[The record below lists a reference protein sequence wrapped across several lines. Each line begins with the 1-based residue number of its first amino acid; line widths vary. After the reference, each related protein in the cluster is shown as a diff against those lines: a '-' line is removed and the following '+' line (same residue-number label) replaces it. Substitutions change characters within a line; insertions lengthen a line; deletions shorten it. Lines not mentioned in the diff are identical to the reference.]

1 MPNWGKASWAEP
13 KRRAMQKNWT
23 AAVKDLLAIEAW
35 NMVKEDL
42 VDKVTTSVPKRPR
55 RNPNRPAWMN
65 QQILTEILKRKR
77 MWKISKDSGRYEEQS
92 RLVKQMIKNAK
103 RKLERRLVDRLG
115 GNNRPFYSYVR
126 SKTKNI
132 VGVGPLKDRTGQLV
146 RGNKEMAT
154 MLKDHFSSVF
164 TAKKD
169 GPPEAVLWI

>member
-1 MPNWGKASWAEP
+1 
-13 KRRAMQKNWT
+13 
-23 AAVKDLLAIEAW
+23 
-35 NMVKEDL
+35 
-42 VDKVTTSVPKRPR
+42 
-55 RNPNRPAWMN
+55 
-65 QQILTEILKRKR
+65 

-146 RGNKEMAT
+146 RGNKEKAT
-154 MLKDHFSSVF
+154 IQKCFHSFEGWA
-164 TAKKD
+164 TR
-169 GPPEAVLWI
+169 GPGNGSEEKVGGRHNAHQESEGPNRGPKT